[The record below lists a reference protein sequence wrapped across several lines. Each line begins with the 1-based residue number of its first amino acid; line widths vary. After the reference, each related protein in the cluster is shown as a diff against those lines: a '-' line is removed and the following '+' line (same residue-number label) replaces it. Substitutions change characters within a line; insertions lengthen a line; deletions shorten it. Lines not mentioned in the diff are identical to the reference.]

1 MKHSRYLMSG
11 FLFAVAMSL
20 MNIETSHAADPQW
33 DKMAWIDAKP
43 ITLRAGYNTVQQ
55 YPHAR
60 AFERFVHR
68 VSENTGQ
75 NLNIQTFP
83 SEALGDEKKMLEAL
97 MLGTL
102 DMAKVSTSNITPFM
116 PEIGVL
122 DLPYIFRDVNHMMK
136 TLKGDIGKE
145 LIAKLEQRNLK
156 VLFWME
162 QGSRS
167 FYTAK
172 KPINT
177 PDDLKGMK
185 IRTLPSPIMAATVS
199 ALGASPVT
207 MGFGE
212 VYLAMNQGV
221 VDGAENA
228 PDAIYYAKHY
238 EVAKF
243 YSLTNQ
249 FRTPVVFLMNKAKYD
264 SLPKEFQQIID
275 ASAKDTE
282 EWGTT
287 LYSDLTA
294 ELEKK
299 LTSLGMTINR
309 PNEAPFRD
317 AIGPVYEKS
326 KQFDGLIARIKAVQ

>member
-1 MKHSRYLMSG
+1 VNDKRRSLSISAIALAIG
-11 FLFAVAMSL
+11 FLCGG
-20 MNIETSHAADPQW
+20 TSRAADPEW
-33 DKMAWIDAKP
+33 DKMAWIDAKT
-43 ITLRAGYNTVQQ
+43 ITLRAGYNTVSQ

-60 AFERFVHR
+60 AFERFAHR
-68 VSENTGQ
+68 VAENTGQ
-75 NLNIQTFP
+75 NVNIQTFP

-102 DMAKVSTSNITPFM
+102 DMAKVSTSNITGFM
-116 PEIGVL
+116 PEFGVL

-136 TLKGDIGKE
+136 TLRGDVGKE
-145 LIAKLEQRNLK
+145 LTAKLEQRNLK

-177 PDDLKGMK
+177 PADLKGMK

-199 ALGASPVT
+199 ALGASAVT

-212 VYLAMNQGV
+212 VYLALNQGV

-228 PDAIYYAKHY
+228 PDAIYYGKHY
-238 EVAKF
+238 EVAKYF
-243 YSLTNQ
+243 SLTNQ
-249 FRTPVVFLMNKAKYD
+249 FRTPVVFLMNKAKFD
-264 SLPKEFQQIID
+264 SLPKEYQQIID

-282 EWGTT
+282 DWGAT
-287 LYSDLTA
+287 LYSDLTV

-299 LTSLGMTINR
+299 LASLGMTINH
-309 PNEAPFRD
+309 PDEAPFR
-317 AIGPVYEKS
+317 AAVQPVYEKS
-326 KQFDGLIARIKAVQ
+326 KQFSDLIARIKAVQ

>member
-1 MKHSRYLMSG
+1 MNDKRRSISISAVALAIG
-11 FLFAVAMSL
+11 FLCSGASR
-20 MNIETSHAADPQW
+20 AADPDW
-33 DKMAWIDAKP
+33 DKMAWIDAKT

-60 AFERFVHR
+60 AFERFAHR
-68 VSENTGQ
+68 VAEKTGQ
-75 NLNIQTFP
+75 NLIIQTFP

-102 DMAKVSTSNITPFM
+102 DMAKVSTANLSGFI
-116 PEIGVL
+116 PEFGVL
-122 DLPYIFRDVNHMMK
+122 DLPYVFRDVNHMMN
-136 TLKGDIGKE
+136 TLRGDIGKE

-167 FYTAK
+167 FYTVK

-177 PDDLKGMK
+177 PNDLKGMK
-185 IRTLPSPIMAATVS
+185 IRTLPSPIMVS
-199 ALGASPVT
+199 TIDALGASAVT

-212 VYLAMNQGV
+212 LYLALNQGV
-221 VDGAENA
+221 VDGAENS

-243 YSLTNQ
+243 FSLTNH
-249 FRTPVVFLMNKAKYD
+249 FRTPVVFLMNKTKFD
-264 SLPKEFQQIID
+264 SLPKEYQQIIEET
-275 ASAKDTE
+275 SKETE
-282 EWGTT
+282 DWGAT
-287 LYSDLTA
+287 LYSDVTA

-299 LTSLGMTINR
+299 LTALGMTINR
-309 PNEAPFRD
+309 PDETPFRK
-317 AIGPVYEKS
+317 AVKPVYEKY
-326 KQFDGLIARIKAVQ
+326 KDFAPLVARIDAIQ

>member
-1 MKHSRYLMSG
+1 MNDKCRSLSISVIAVAIG
-11 FLFAVAMSL
+11 FLAGGVC
-20 MNIETSHAADPQW
+20 HAAEPQW
-33 DKMAWIDAKP
+33 DKMGWIDAKT

-60 AFERFVHR
+60 AFERFAHR
-68 VSENTGQ
+68 TAEMTGQ
-75 NLNIQTFP
+75 NLIIQTFP

-97 MLGTL
+97 TLGTL
-102 DMAKVSTSNITPFM
+102 DMAKISTANISSSI
-116 PEIGVL
+116 PEFGVL
-122 DLPYIFRDVNHMMK
+122 DLPYIFRDVSHMMK
-136 TLKGDIGKE
+136 TLRSDIGKE
-145 LIAKLEQRNLK
+145 LTAKLAQRNLK

-167 FYTAK
+167 FYTVK
-172 KPINT
+172 RPINT

-185 IRTLPSPIMAATVS
+185 IRTLPSPIMASTIS
-199 ALGASPVT
+199 ALGGSVVT

-212 VYLAMNQGV
+212 LYLALNQGV

-243 YSLTNQ
+243 FSLTNH
-249 FRTPVVFLMNKAKYD
+249 FRAPVVFLMNKAKFD
-264 SLPKEFQQIID
+264 SLPKEYQEIID
-275 ASAKDTE
+275 LASKEAED
-282 EWGTT
+282 WGAT
-287 LYSDLTA
+287 LYSDLTV

-309 PNEAPFRD
+309 PDEAPFRK
-317 AIGPVYEKS
+317 AVAPVYEKA
-326 KQFDGLIARIKAVQ
+326 KALAPLIARIEAIQ

>member
-1 MKHSRYLMSG
+1 VKDKRRSLSISAIALAVGLLCGGASR
-11 FLFAVAMSL
+11 
-20 MNIETSHAADPQW
+20 AADPEW
-33 DKMAWIDAKP
+33 DKMAWIDAKT

-60 AFERFVHR
+60 AFERFAHR
-68 VSENTGQ
+68 VAEKTGQ
-75 NLNIQTFP
+75 NLIVQTFP

-102 DMAKVSTSNITPFM
+102 DMAKVSTSNISGFI
-116 PEIGVL
+116 PEFGVL
-122 DLPYIFRDVNHMMK
+122 DLPYVFRDVNHMMK
-136 TLKGDIGKE
+136 TLRSDLGKE

-167 FYTAK
+167 FYTVK

-177 PDDLKGMK
+177 PEDLKGMK
-185 IRTLPSPIMAATVS
+185 IRTLPSPIMASTVS
-199 ALGASPVT
+199 ALGASAVT

-212 VYLAMNQGV
+212 LYLAMKQGV

-243 YSLTNQ
+243 FSITNH
-249 FRTPVVFLMNKAKYD
+249 FRTPVLFLMNKARFD
-264 SLPKEFQQIID
+264 SLPKEYQQIID
-275 ASAKDTE
+275 ETSKETE
-282 EWGTT
+282 DWGAT

-309 PNEAPFRD
+309 PDEVPFRQ
-317 AIGPVYEKS
+317 AVKPVYDKA
-326 KQFDGLIARIKAVQ
+326 KDFAPLIARIDAIK